1 MKVFE
6 IAEKLNIKMAVEGEN
21 HDVES
26 VYCGD
31 FLSFAISKQG
41 EQACWLTVMNNV
53 NVMGVASLCDTS
65 MIVLCDGTTPDE
77 NMSARAKMMGVSIF
91 TTDKSVYQTATE
103 LFLLGIK

>member
-6 IAEKLNIKMAVEGEN
+6 ISEKLNLQAHVQGEN
-21 HDVES
+21 FEVET

-41 EQACWLTVMNNV
+41 EKACWLTVMNNV
-53 NVMGVASLCDTS
+53 NVMGVASLCETS

-77 NMSARAKMMGVSIF
+77 NMKKRAEMMEVSIF
-91 TTDKSVYQTATE
+91 STEQSVYQIAVA
-103 LFLLGIK
+103 LSKLGL